1 MSTAEIVQ
9 QYLFFWNTME
19 RCDWTKEGDD
29 DGVLRPVTE
38 YLARQEDEKIF
49 LFDDQMTELL
59 YRLDTRA
66 FADACQ
72 KVDPMMSDDT
82 FLYSRCVALING
94 PVYYDK
100 VLRGKEKSLWELEFE
115 ALLYLPQRAWALK
128 HHRDE
133 GEYPHIPPLSYETGS
148 NREGWA

>member
-38 YLARQEDEKIF
+38 YLSRQEDEKIF

-72 KVDPMMSDDT
+72 KADPMMSDDT

-100 VLRGKEKSLWELEFE
+100 VLRGKEKSLWKLEFE

-133 GEYPHIPPLSYETGS
+133 EEYPHIAPLSFETGS
-148 NREGWA
+148 NRAGWA